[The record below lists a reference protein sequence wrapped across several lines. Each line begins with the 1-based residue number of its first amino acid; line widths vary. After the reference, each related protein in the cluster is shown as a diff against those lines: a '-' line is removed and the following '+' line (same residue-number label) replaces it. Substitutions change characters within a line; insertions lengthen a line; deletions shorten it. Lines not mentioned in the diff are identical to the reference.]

1 MPHSFC
7 LQGLKIKGNTCFINA
22 VKQVVLRAAP
32 FQQLLGAKLLSPPM
46 LLEHELL
53 EELRDPNKSVIEPN
67 ARYAQ
72 LLQWAWSV
80 HLLVVHYLL
89 HHISLLSQL

>member
-1 MPHSFC
+1 M
-7 LQGLKIKGNTCFINA
+7 NA
-22 VKQVVLRAAP
+22 VEQVILHAAP

-53 EELRDPNKSVIEPN
+53 EELRNSNKSVIEPN
-67 ARYAQ
+67 AHYAQ

-80 HLLVVHYLL
+80 HRLVVHYLL